1 MSAQHTIGSMS
12 WMAVAIGG
20 ALGSMARHGVNH
32 LVHVRWMTTRF
43 PAGTVVVNL
52 LGCLV
57 IGLLAGLLASERVV
71 MRANWREFVFVGLLG
86 GFTTFSTFGLDT
98 FLLARTH
105 SAGQA
110 AVNVAVQVI
119 GGLTVVWVGYLLGAM
134 RSA

>member
-1 MSAQHTIGSMS
+1 MSAQHTIGLMT

-32 LVHVRWMTTRF
+32 LVHARWLTTRF
-43 PAGTVVVNL
+43 PVGTVAVNL
-52 LGCLV
+52 LGCFV
-57 IGLLAGLLASERVV
+57 IGALAGLLASERIV
-71 MRANWREFVFVGLLG
+71 MRQHWREFVFVGLLG

-105 SAGQA
+105 SGGYAALNVALQVAGGFA
-110 AVNVAVQVI
+110 AVW
-119 GGLTVVWVGYLLGAM
+119 LGYQLGAS